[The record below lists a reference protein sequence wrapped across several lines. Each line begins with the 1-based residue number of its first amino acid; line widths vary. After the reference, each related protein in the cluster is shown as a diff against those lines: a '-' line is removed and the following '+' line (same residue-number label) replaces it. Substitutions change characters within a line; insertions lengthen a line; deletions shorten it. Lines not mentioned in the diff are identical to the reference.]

1 MRVPTRRAEKLIR
14 TKRDPFITKEKFIE
28 LQNKLERLKKSRP
41 ALIEEVQRLAQMG
54 DFSENAAYQM
64 AKGKLRGLNQR
75 ILEIEDQ
82 INHAEIIEPTN
93 DKDVVRVGHK
103 VTIEING
110 RQKTYQILG
119 SSESDP
125 SRGII
130 SRNSPLGEALLG
142 GRVGDSVD
150 VRLAGKSVEY
160 KIIEIE

>member
-1 MRVPTRRAEKLIR
+1 MIR